1 MEMTR
6 FATHFVSV
14 TLLCL
19 FGAQSLARA
28 DDAPTTQPTAPQVI
42 HKVCDDVLV
51 ILRDQTLSVDQKD
64 QKIKEVAWANI
75 NFEVMSRLC
84 IGRSWRDLSD
94 DQKKDYQEQFKLLVT
109 NTYLHLMDDYTD
121 QDVNY
126 LGDRQE
132 QDGDWTVQTEIVGMK
147 NRKRNQEEAKV
158 DYRLRNRDNQ
168 WKVIDLTI
176 ENASLVSNYRAQFQ
190 AIISNGGIDNFLKTL
205 HDKNAANDK

>member
-1 MEMTR
+1 MHR
-6 FATHFVSV
+6 
-14 TLLCL
+14 
-19 FGAQSLARA
+19 Q
-28 DDAPTTQPTAPQVI
+28 
-42 HKVCDDVLV
+42 
-51 ILRDQTLSVDQKD
+51 IL
-64 QKIKEVAWANI
+64 
-75 NFEVMSRLC
+75 
-84 IGRSWRDLSD
+84 RDLSD

-158 DYRLRNRDNQ
+158 DYRLRNRDDQ

-176 ENASLVSNYRAQFQ
+176 ENASLVANYRAQFQ